1 MNSEERREAALA
13 KADDVAWKL
22 KNLCQVD
29 IDDEILN
36 MLSQQIAIAALE
48 AAGLNE
54 LVEALEKIRRG
65 PAKPAPDPIAHSWE
79 AFARHMNGF
88 AVDARM
94 CAYAALT
101 GDKSNG

>member
-22 KNLCQVD
+22 KNLCQVE

-54 LVEALEKIRRG
+54 LVEALEKIGGTGWSSPEIDGRG
-65 PAKPAPDPIAHSWE
+65 ADTLSQIFFEIQNIAQ
-79 AFARHMNGF
+79 
-88 AVDARM
+88 
-94 CAYAALT
+94 AALT

>member
-1 MNSEERREAALA
+1 MNSEERIEKAA
-13 KADDVAWKL
+13 KAY
-22 KNLCQVD
+22 VD
-29 IDDEILN
+29 ATAPLGWADFKPEAREWVKAG
-36 MLSQQIAIAALE
+36 MQAALE